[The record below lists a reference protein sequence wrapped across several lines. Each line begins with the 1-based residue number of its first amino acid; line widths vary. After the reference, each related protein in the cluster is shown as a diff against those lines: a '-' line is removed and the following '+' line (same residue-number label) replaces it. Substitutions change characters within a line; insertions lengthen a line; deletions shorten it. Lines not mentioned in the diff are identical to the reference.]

1 MLKKMEKQMR
11 GMKSRYYN
19 VVPPKVLYD
28 VKLILIKCLSMSV
41 HVSLSG
47 VVYVLNTRWQQI
59 KQYQNSK
66 RTRHSRA
73 A

>member
-28 VKLILIKCLSMSV
+28 VNDFDQMFK
-41 HVSLSG
+41 
-47 VVYVLNTRWQQI
+47 YVGARKFIGCRLRF
-59 KQYQNSK
+59 K
-66 RTRHSRA
+66 H
-73 A
+73 